1 MPCNNCRIGISRPAK
16 ITKTICQRA
25 GITKKVLKQN
35 TKYLSH
41 ANLPRFY
48 STRGHTNIC
57 TSEYTTTATHALSV
71 KYSWPMIVV
80 AYCLRFLSITKQ
92 LKKLIQ

>member
-35 TKYLSH
+35 TELMKKTCLTRIYH
-41 ANLPRFY
+41 A
-48 STRGHTNIC
+48 STVQEATPIFVQVNIQQLLHTRCQLNI
-57 TSEYTTTATHALSV
+57 HGL
-71 KYSWPMIVV
+71 
-80 AYCLRFLSITKQ
+80 
-92 LKKLIQ
+92 